1 MGEAIIDI
9 GEFLTGGLGGCSWAV
24 VDVARSE
31 RNAGGDAC
39 RIEKIFAQRLGLT
52 AGANDLGRFIFGR
65 IGLWVFNEDA
75 VGVRSSLA
83 TERAL

>member
-9 GEFLTGGLGGCSWAV
+9 GEFQTGGLRVLVRGS
-24 VDVARSE
+24 SSTS
-31 RNAGGDAC
+31 
-39 RIEKIFAQRLGLT
+39 LGLNGMREGMPAALRKTIRIT
-52 AGANDLGRFIFGR
+52 AGANDHDRFIFGR
-65 IGLWVFNEDA
+65 IGLLVFDEGA

>member
-1 MGEAIIDI
+1 MREGISAALKNIRTTAE
-9 GEFLTGGLGGCSWAV
+9 
-24 VDVARSE
+24 
-31 RNAGGDAC
+31 
-39 RIEKIFAQRLGLT
+39 LT

-65 IGLWVFNEDA
+65 IGLLVFDEGA